1 MRVERIEQWTMWEQD
16 FARFLE
22 QESDSDV
29 AHDASHIERVVANAK
44 KLSSEENARLEI
56 VVPAA
61 WLHDCV
67 TVAKNSAKR
76 PLASRL
82 AAEKAGQ
89 YLRNNAYPTEY
100 IPEIIHAIAAHSFSA
115 QIEPETLEARVVQDA
130 DRLDAIG
137 AIGVAR
143 CFMVGGA
150 LGTRLYDPFD
160 PFADS
165 RPADDTANVI
175 DHFYVKLLILAD
187 TMTTDAGKEEAF
199 RRTAFM
205 QQYLD
210 QLRRELQ
217 AWSGPVHIIIGV

>member
-1 MRVERIEQWTMWEQD
+1 MQTYNIGKWAMWEQD
-16 FARFLE
+16 FARFLA

-29 AHDASHIERVVANAK
+29 AHDAAHIERVVTNAR
-44 KLSSEENARLEI
+44 KLASEENAQLEI

-67 TVAKNSAKR
+67 TVAKNSPQR
-76 PLASRL
+76 PMVSRL

-89 YLRNNAYPTEY
+89 YLHQNAYPDEY
-100 IPEIIHAIAAHSFSA
+100 IPDIIHAIAAHSFSA

-137 AIGVAR
+137 AIGLAR

-150 LGTRLYDPFD
+150 LGTRLYDPLD

-165 RPADDTANVI
+165 RPADDIVNVI
-175 DHFYVKLLILAD
+175 DHFYVKLFRLAH
-187 TMTTDAGKEEAF
+187 TMKTNAGREEAF

-205 QQYLD
+205 HQYLG
-210 QLRRELQ
+210 QLRLELQ
-217 AWSGPVHIIIGV
+217 N

>member
-1 MRVERIEQWTMWEQD
+1 MRANRIEQWTTWEQD
-16 FARFLE
+16 FARFLA
-22 QESDSDV
+22 QESNSDA
-29 AHDASHIERVVANAK
+29 AHDTAHIERVVTNAR
-44 KLSSEENARLEI
+44 KLASEENAWLEI
-56 VVPAA
+56 VIPAA

-67 TVAKNSAKR
+67 TVAKNSAER
-76 PLASRL
+76 PMASRL

-89 YLRNNAYPTEY
+89 YLRQNAYPAEH
-100 IPEIIHAIAAHSFSA
+100 IPDIMHAIAAHSFSA

-150 LGTRLYDPFD
+150 LNTRLYDPLD

-165 RPADDTANVI
+165 RPADDANNII
-175 DHFYVKLLILAD
+175 DHFYVKLLRLAD
-187 TMTTDAGKEEAF
+187 TMTTTAGREEAL

-205 QQYLD
+205 HLYLD
-210 QLRRELQ
+210 QLRQELQ
-217 AWSGPVHIIIGV
+217 I